1 MRRLHL
7 VAWVLWCAMAS
18 ASAQVSVGVGIA
30 WPGVSIGLQLP
41 AYPQLVLVPGYP
53 VYYAPQV
60 NANLFFYDGM
70 YWVFEDGNW
79 YASSWF
85 NGPWGLVDPQAVPL
99 FVLRVPVR
107 YYRAPPSYFRPWR
120 ADAPPRWGEH
130 WGGDWER
137 NRSGW
142 DRWDHRA
149 VPAPA
154 PLPAYQRR
162 YSQDRYPQQ
171 VEQQQKLHGQNYR
184 YQPHDPVV
192 RQQQPGPRESHPPQQ
207 DREQPHNQGRGQ
219 KPDHGGGHDRDDKRG
234 Q

>member
-1 MRRLHL
+1 MHATPAQGAGRVLGPVLAGTLRLGL
-7 VAWVLWCAMAS
+7 VA
-18 ASAQVSVGVGIA
+18 GVGSLLA
-30 WPGVSIGLQLP
+30 TQ
-41 AYPQLVLVPGYP
+41 A
-53 VYYAPQV
+53 
-60 NANLFFYDGM
+60 
-70 YWVFEDGNW
+70 
-79 YASSWF
+79 
-85 NGPWGLVDPQAVPL
+85 PQAVPL